1 MQHTPHTLITVI
13 VNQGMAE
20 EVMEAARSVGAT
32 GGTIVPARGTAKEED
47 VKFFGY
53 PLVPEKDMLLI
64 LSGSDQTG
72 RILEAINN
80 LPILSKPGIGIAFCV
95 DVERFMVFGAPQNN
109 IF

>member
-1 MQHTPHTLITVI
+1 
-13 VNQGMAE
+13 
-20 EVMEAARSVGAT
+20 SVGAT

-64 LSGSDQTG
+64 LSGADRTG
-72 RILEAINN
+72 RILEAINS